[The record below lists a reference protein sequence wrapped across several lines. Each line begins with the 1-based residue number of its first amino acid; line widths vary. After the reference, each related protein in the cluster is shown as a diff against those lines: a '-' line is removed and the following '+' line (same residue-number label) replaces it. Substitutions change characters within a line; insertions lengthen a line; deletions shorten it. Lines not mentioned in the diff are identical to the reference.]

1 MTDPDLLDARTAL
14 VLAAV
19 AVAVAAVIAVRRL
32 SSFEIGQAD
41 D

>member
-1 MTDPDLLDARTAL
+1 MTNPNLLDARTAL

-19 AVAVAAVIAVRRL
+19 AVALAVVLAVRRL
-32 SSFEIGQAD
+32 GSFEIGQAD